1 MENSELLKRAEDLRA
16 RCEKSCTLTHTNFL
30 TPAESY
36 EISQW
41 GKYKSDCTLL
51 FSGGRPDSERTVA
64 FFLPYYMDED
74 SFDISEYISAMKITA
89 HFGTPVHRDY
99 MGAILGM
106 GIGREWL
113 GDISV
118 VDNVAY
124 VLGLP
129 SVLEHLLGIEKVGRC
144 GVRTE
149 KLELDRL
156 PVIERKLKKVS
167 FSVMS
172 MRLDAVAAGLFS
184 LSRSECARQIAEGR
198 LMLNYKETT
207 KSDAPVHEGDI
218 LSLRGSGKGQI
229 TGTGGSSRKGRLFVY
244 GEIYK

>member
-1 MENSELLKRAEDLRA
+1 
-16 RCEKSCTLTHTNFL
+16 
-30 TPAESY
+30 
-36 EISQW
+36 
-41 GKYKSDCTLL
+41 
-51 FSGGRPDSERTVA
+51 V
-64 FFLPYYMDED
+64 
-74 SFDISEYISAMKITA
+74 SEYISAMKITA
-89 HFGTPVHRDY
+89 HFGAPEHRDY

-113 GDISV
+113 GDIRV

-124 VLGLP
+124 VLCLP

-144 GVRTE
+144 GVKTE
-149 KLELDRL
+149 RLELSQL
-156 PVIERKLKKVS
+156 PAIERKVKKVS

-198 LMLNYKETT
+198 LMLNYRQVMKV
-207 KSDAPVHEGDI
+207 DAPVREGDI

-244 GEIYK
+244 GEIYR

>member
-1 MENSELLKRAEDLRA
+1 MENSELIKRAEDLRA

-36 EISQW
+36 EISLW
-41 GKYKSDCTLL
+41 AKHRSDCSLV
-51 FSGGRPDSERTVA
+51 FSGGQADCERTVA
-64 FFLPYYMDED
+64 FFLPYYMDEE
-74 SFDISEYISAMKITA
+74 SFDVSEYISAMKITA
-89 HFGTPVHRDY
+89 HFGAPGHRDY
-99 MGAILGM
+99 MGSILGM

-113 GDISV
+113 GDIRV

-124 VLGLP
+124 VLCLP

-144 GVRTE
+144 GVKCER
-149 KLELDRL
+149 LELSGL
-156 PVIERKLKKVS
+156 PEIERKVKKVS

-172 MRLDAVAAGLFS
+172 MRLDAVAAGLFK
-184 LSRSECARQIAEGR
+184 LSRSECVRQINEGR
-198 LMLNYKETT
+198 LTLNYKEVT
-207 KSDAPVHEGDI
+207 KADAPVREGDI